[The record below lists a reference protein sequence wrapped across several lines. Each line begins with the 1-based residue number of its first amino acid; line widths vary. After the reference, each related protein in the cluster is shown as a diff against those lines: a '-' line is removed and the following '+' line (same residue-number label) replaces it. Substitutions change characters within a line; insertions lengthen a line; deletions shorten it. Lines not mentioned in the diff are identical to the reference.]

1 MTVFRVGYNIYTYIS
16 YYYAE
21 KKRLV
26 RKGGKLAVSEPRACT
41 NCELLIVP
49 GERSSGAR
57 GTAFARALIT
67 VRVASFVL
75 PVTADA
81 LAKIYTHTR
90 THTFTQCR
98 FAVQRP
104 EKLLLMPSSPA
115 AATGRIIIL
124 YVCVC
129 VCVRIIRELFGNT
142 IGKYIIGNVFTPLFL
157 CAVNDFRSNGR
168 EMRIY
173 HYIIL
178 CDGRRLCRF
187 RLYRIIICMGMV

>member
-1 MTVFRVGYNIYTYIS
+1 M
-16 YYYAE
+16 
-21 KKRLV
+21 

-57 GTAFARALIT
+57 GTACARALIT

-90 THTFTQCR
+90 TFTQCR

-124 YVCVC
+124 HICVYGCVYVCAS
-129 VCVRIIRELFGNT
+129 IIRELFGNT

-168 EMRIY
+168 AMRIY

-178 CDGRRLCRF
+178 YDGRRCHRRRRCRF
-187 RLYRIIICMGMV
+187 RLL